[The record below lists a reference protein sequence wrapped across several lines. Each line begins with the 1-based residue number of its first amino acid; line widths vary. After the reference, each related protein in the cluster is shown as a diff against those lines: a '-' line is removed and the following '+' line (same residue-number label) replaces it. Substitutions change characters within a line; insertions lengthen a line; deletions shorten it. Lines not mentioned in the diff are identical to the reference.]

1 VNQKPNPA
9 QVLSD
14 LISESIDAK
23 VFYRLIEEHEFEL
36 ASKRVADPREHA
48 AWIVEQALDMLTRD
62 PGLLDLL
69 QDGMM
74 TALKDWYDKDEGI

>member
-1 VNQKPNPA
+1 MAENPA
-9 QVLSD
+9 QILAD

-23 VFYRLIEEHEFEL
+23 VFYRLIGEHEFEL
-36 ASKRVADPREHA
+36 APKRVADPREHA
-48 AWIVEQALDMLTRD
+48 AWVVEQALDLLTRD

-74 TALKDWYDKDEGI
+74 TALKDWYEEHEGI